1 MSYNVCSHVIG
12 YAAEYYPYIYNTI
25 NPPPPSTIH
34 IPLHEYTLQYTLIY
48 TQSLS
53 LSPPL
58 SFSLSH
64 AVFFSTIF
72 MGQIITVQP
81 MAQLASS
88 TSFSSFLSG
97 ANSQTLNH
105 SSKPLSIT
113 CSHCNFQV
121 GISPYKLRAT
131 IEMNRSTG
139 AMELLDSSIP
149 CTMLT
154 LCLVVIDISLH
165 WIERWMLCGREV

>member
-1 MSYNVCSHVIG
+1 MQRSIIPTYTTQS
-12 YAAEYYPYIYNTI
+12 
-25 NPPPPSTIH
+25 
-34 IPLHEYTLQYTLIY
+34 IPLPLPPYMYPFMNIHSNTHSYTHN
-48 TQSLS
+48 LS
-53 LSPPL
+53 LSPPPPL

-64 AVFFSTIF
+64 AVFFSTIS

-88 TSFSSFLSG
+88 TSFSSFLGG

-105 SSKPLSIT
+105 SSKPRSIT

-154 LCLVVIDISLH
+154 VCLVVIDISLH